1 MVWQWEK
8 RLSGKEGVC
17 SSRGAFRIT
26 PVAAWEGPTVTTS
39 SGVRVQKS
47 IVFLGDCV
55 MCVTAKAKMCSRETG
70 QNIQQTQHD
79 RASAEKSS
87 LMQNKDFQEKEKNT
101 GNAMGN
107 LLPKEQGLN
116 ITLFKLKLSHLPS
129 SFFFLLF

>member
-17 SSRGAFRIT
+17 SSRGAFRNT

-55 MCVTAKAKMCSRETG
+55 MCVTAKAKMCSRETS
-70 QNIQQTQHD
+70 QNIQHD
-79 RASAEKSS
+79 RASTEKSS
-87 LMQNKDFQEKEKNT
+87 LMQNKDFHGKKKNS
-101 GNAMGN
+101 GHAMGN
-107 LLPKEQGLN
+107 LLPKEQSLN
-116 ITLFKLKLSHLPS
+116 ITLFIPMHFHTQENASYKC
-129 SFFFLLF
+129 